1 MLIFLQPERLQGT
14 HYSVQSDIWSLGLS
28 LVEMAIGR
36 YPIPP
41 PSSEDLNSIFE
52 EEAMAQHIEAAKT
65 GKPLKGLWSLKV
77 GMWKYAHMEIINVII
92 FVLCKIPVISFS
104 QSIWNY
110 FKENIQFIF
119 LNLFLCNEC
128 QLQICS
134 SPVLKS
140 WDGGPQSYSSA
151 YAKNL

>member
-1 MLIFLQPERLQGT
+1 
-14 HYSVQSDIWSLGLS
+14 
-28 LVEMAIGR
+28 MAIGR

-77 GMWKYAHMEIINVII
+77 GMWKYAHMEIINVLIL
-92 FVLCKIPVISFS
+92 VLCNIPVINFS
-104 QSIWNY
+104 QRIWIF
-110 FKENIQFIF
+110 FKEFFWRKYSVHF

-128 QLQICS
+128 MTVKGLQIFMRKTFPKRDLHALILNVSKIKVWFC
-134 SPVLKS
+134 LTNRDKDS
-140 WDGGPQSYSSA
+140 WW
-151 YAKNL
+151 